1 MFPAGGSQNE
11 TRPLEI
17 ASETPPRTASV
28 QRNSDKHA
36 GTSSHGHSL
45 VTFTQKKMYLVRLR
59 SRLWLDL
66 NKEVTYTRTYV
77 TYIT

>member
-1 MFPAGGSQNE
+1 MTDVFPAGDSQNE

-45 VTFTQKKMYLVRLR
+45 VTFTQKKNVLGLVKDQIVARF
-59 SRLWLDL
+59 
-66 NKEVTYTRTYV
+66 E
-77 TYIT
+77 